1 MSSIDRVAYKPLGTS
16 PGLEHDTVLGE
27 PDIECDPNVSYE
39 YFEHQSIMH
48 RAFSN
53 LNLSHLRIIIYS
65 VAITLTIIFVVQL
78 STSKSGIRSATISP
92 CNETLNGNDVKK
104 SVTSSLIKSYNISKN
119 SHPKLFG
126 TDIRPKYDSYLSS
139 VLQDRYLQSLSSHYS
154 REILDDLNF
163 PIDGHDSSPS
173 SSSSQSSDIWWTLNY
188 RDKDKYV
195 TLTNY
200 IRAIKSFTYNTSVT
214 LTTQGTTDF
223 IYHTL
228 ELCRRW
234 DGPISVA
241 VFSPGSELIVSTTLI
256 KFMRQCLPEP
266 LSACIKDKVTWH
278 LVYNKLHGPSPSN
291 TSYPKLNLDSANYP
305 LFVNQ
310 DQCPKLPGPE
320 PEDSIRQFEE
330 KLRRS
335 NNIFPLSYRQ
345 KFQLTYPINVLRNT
359 ARLAAA
365 TKYILASDI
374 ELYPSINL
382 VPSFINYITRH
393 NIEMEYNYIKKFSF
407 TLPIFEVK
415 SNVSAPK
422 TKKELVDSISRKDA
436 IFFHKWVC
444 DYCQN
449 FPNRMDW
456 LQTVKYGHRDFTSDD
471 EVVIFEVTQ
480 RNKSRDSWEPI
491 FIGTNDDPLY
501 DDRLTWDGR
510 RDKMG
515 QMYEMCLQDYY
526 LLVLGNAFLVH
537 APGIKHID
545 KRDTIKRWK
554 YIKENNA
561 IYDETIAKLREQYS
575 DKSSI
580 HKC

>member
-16 PGLEHDTVLGE
+16 SGPENDTIIGDADLDG
-27 PDIECDPNVSYE
+27 PFSSPN
-39 YFEHQSIMH
+39 FEHYGIIH
-48 RAFSN
+48 RVFRKFK
-53 LNLSHLRIIIYS
+53 LRHLRMIIYTIA
-65 VAITLTIIFVVQL
+65 VTLTLIFLVQL
-78 STSKSGIRSATISP
+78 STNRNGTRSPRVSF
-92 CNETLNGNDVKK
+92 NDTSVSNKGEKPIAINLVKTYK
-104 SVTSSLIKSYNISKN
+104 KWRGLHQQPIASDK
-119 SHPKLFG
+119 
-126 TDIRPKYDSYLSS
+126 RPKYDSYLSS
-139 VLQDRYLQSLSSHYS
+139 VLQDRNLQSLNSDYD
-154 REILDDLNF
+154 REILDDLNY
-163 PIDGHDSSPS
+163 PINNHD
-173 SSSSQSSDIWWTLNY
+173 SSSSQRSNIWWTLNY

-200 IRAIKSFTYNTSVT
+200 IRAIKSFTYNTSIT
-214 LTTQGTTDF
+214 LTTQATTDF
-223 IYHTL
+223 MYHTL

-241 VFSPGSELIVSTTLI
+241 VFSPGPEILVSTTLI
-256 KFMRQCLPEP
+256 KYMRQCLPGP

-291 TSYPKLNLDSANYP
+291 ISYPKLHLDSENYP

-310 DQCPKLPGPE
+310 DQCPKLPGPD

-330 KLRRS
+330 ELRKS
-335 NNIFPLSYRQ
+335 NHIFPISYRQ
-345 KFQLTYPINVLRNT
+345 QFRLPYPINVLRNT

-382 VPSFINYITRH
+382 APSFINYIMRH
-393 NIEMEYNYIKKFSF
+393 NLEAEYSYIKKFSF

-415 SNVSAPK
+415 SNVTAPK
-422 TKKELVDSISRKDA
+422 TKKELVEMLNRNDA

-456 LQTVKYGHRDFTSDD
+456 LQTVKFGNEDFTSDD

-480 RNKSRDSWEPI
+480 RNRSRDSWEPI

-526 LLVLGNAFLVH
+526 LLVIGNAFLVH

-545 KRDTIKRWK
+545 KNDTMKRWK

-561 IYDETIAKLREQYS
+561 IYDETIAKLKEQYAN
-575 DKSSI
+575 KSTI
-580 HKC
+580 QKC